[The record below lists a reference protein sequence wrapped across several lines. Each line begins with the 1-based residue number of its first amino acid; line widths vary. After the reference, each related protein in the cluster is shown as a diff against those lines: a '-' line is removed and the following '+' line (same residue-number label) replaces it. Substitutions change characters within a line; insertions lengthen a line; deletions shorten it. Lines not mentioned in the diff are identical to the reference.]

1 LTRIEALSS
10 NVAAFPFSLPNSK
23 VLTLPKPIVLIAEE
37 LSPATVSALGP
48 DFEIKNID
56 GTDRK
61 ALLSALA
68 TADAILVRSATQVDA
83 EAIGAAKQL
92 KVIARAGVGLDNVDI
107 KAATSAGVMVVNAP
121 TSNIISA
128 AELAIG
134 HLLSL
139 ARHIPDANASLKQDK
154 WERNKF
160 TGVELYDKTIG
171 IVGLGRIGSLV
182 AQRLSGFGARLIGYD
197 PYISPAKA
205 EQMGVSLASL
215 DEVME
220 QSDFITIHIPKTAET
235 TGLIGASQFA
245 KAKKE
250 LRIVNCSRGGI
261 IDENALLE
269 ALTTNRIAGAGLDV
283 FNHEPPK
290 GSPLL
295 SLPNILVTP
304 HLGAST
310 EEAQEKAGISVAKSV
325 RLALA
330 GDLVPDAVN
339 VAGGQID
346 ESVRP
351 GISMAEKLGQLVFGM
366 ADASLVSI
374 EVEVRGEIVVHDVSV
389 LKLAALKGVFQN
401 AVTEQVSYVNAP
413 LLAEQRGVEV
423 KLTTDLVSEE
433 YRNMTTIRA
442 VLSDGSVISA
452 SGTVIGPKRH
462 EKIIGINGYDVEL
475 AFAENLVLM
484 VYADRPGIVAVYGK
498 AFADAKVNIAA
509 MQIARQQKGGK
520 ALSVITVDS
529 PIDQKVLD
537 KLKGDI
543 EAEVMKAITIASN

>member
-1 LTRIEALSS
+1 
-10 NVAAFPFSLPNSK
+10 VAAFPFSLPNSK

-529 PIDQKVLD
+529 PIDQKILD